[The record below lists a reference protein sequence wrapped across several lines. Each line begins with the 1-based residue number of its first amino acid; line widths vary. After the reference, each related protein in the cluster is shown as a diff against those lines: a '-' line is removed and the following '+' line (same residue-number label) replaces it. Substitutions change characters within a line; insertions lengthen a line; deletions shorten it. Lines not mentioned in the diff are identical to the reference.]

1 MEECTRCFRILSES
15 EFNKDKRKKN
25 GLTAW
30 CKSCIKAYRVDK
42 KERYNLSVVN
52 WRKNNPE
59 KQLKSM
65 KNWRDN
71 NKEKNKQIQKNW
83 RKNNPN
89 YLKDYEYTEKRIN
102 YNQSISRKISNLK
115 QQLKIAKKEST
126 ILNIQIKIREF
137 EDTH

>member
-30 CKSCIKAYRVDK
+30 CKSCIKVYRVDK
-42 KERYNLSVVN
+42 KERYNLSVIN
-52 WRKNNPE
+52 WRKDNPE

-71 NKEKNKQIQKNW
+71 NKEKNKQIQKIW

-126 ILNIQIKIREF
+126 ILAIQIKIKEL
-137 EDTH
+137 ENIH